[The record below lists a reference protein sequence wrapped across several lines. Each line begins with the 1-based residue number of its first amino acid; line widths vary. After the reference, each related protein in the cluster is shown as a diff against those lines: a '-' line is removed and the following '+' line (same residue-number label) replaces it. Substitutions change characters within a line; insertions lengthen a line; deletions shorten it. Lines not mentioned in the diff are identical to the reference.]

1 MVRCEVAGQVNMKS
15 FLMGSPDIKIGLNE
29 DLTIGKEEK
38 RRGEVSWVQVPV
50 VLKENF
56 LVAIFLLINQK

>member
-1 MVRCEVAGQVNMKS
+1 MVRCEAAGQVNMKS

-38 RRGEVSWVQVPV
+38 
-50 VLKENF
+50 KER
-56 LVAIFLLINQK
+56 